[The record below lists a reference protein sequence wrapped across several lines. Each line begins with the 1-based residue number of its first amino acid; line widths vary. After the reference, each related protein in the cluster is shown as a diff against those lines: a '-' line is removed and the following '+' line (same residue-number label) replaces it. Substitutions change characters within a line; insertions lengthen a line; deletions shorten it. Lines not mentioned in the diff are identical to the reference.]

1 MSWFADSSSLVKL
14 YVPELGFEMVRALP
28 EPLLVSALAQVEV
41 ASAFWRKQRLGECSA
56 RDALVLSDQVRA
68 DLADGRLLALEAS
81 SLILTEAERAVA
93 RHRLRAYD
101 AVQLATAIVARS
113 ALGALDGVATADG
126 ALADAALA
134 EGFALLPRGE

>member
-1 MSWFADSSSLVKL
+1 LIWFADSSSLVKL

-56 RDALVLSDQVRA
+56 RDALLLSAQVRA
-68 DLADGRLLALEAS
+68 DLADGKLLALEVTTP
-81 SLILTEAERAVA
+81 ILNEAERAVA
-93 RHRLRAYD
+93 RHGLRAYD
-101 AVQLATAIVARS
+101 AVQLATAMTARS
-113 ALGALDGVATADG
+113 ALGAVDGLATADG

-134 EGFALLPRGE
+134 EGFALLPRHE